1 MIDDLK
7 SIGDRELHVV
17 KGKIPAGEWRIP
29 VFIDYFQSNR
39 KEFAKVTPAVPLM
52 ADQQG
57 FLYYTFSLHN
67 AWKKRDVFLV
77 ERHFLEQFTEKA
89 PGITPEYYFRWPNQ
103 QSIPFTGRKRLKIA
117 QADIANDE
125 FSEETEDFIEFVR
138 KRRSIDA
145 NVIRLS
151 IDLIAREATYY
162 LTQKKKPIDLGFVKI
177 HAVPYRANWKEIL
190 LARFRDIAWVF
201 NSGKETKENALR
213 VSKFY
218 EHLCTLELMAI
229 DRYKRHIHW
238 TIEAVPT
245 KLFEEE
251 TAEIEMTK
259 QAGGDTIY
267 IKMYE
272 KLVSAISPRLVEIF
286 ANYVQKA
293 SRAFPQI
300 SNGLTVG
307 SQKLVPYAGPKRA
320 VPQSGRNIPCHVVV
334 ETGPTKLSK
343 RERDSQLLVSPV
355 NGLPKMPSLPAGAS
369 NLRERQIEG
378 QVVEPT
384 DEQAGDVRLPLLRQV
399 ESEPEGFK
407 LLSLRPKEGADPMAN
422 GT

>member
-7 SIGDRELHVV
+7 SIGDRELHIC

-67 AWKKRDVFLV
+67 VWKKHDVFLI

-89 PGITPEYYFRWPNQ
+89 PGITPEYYFRWPGVQ
-103 QSIPFTGRKRLKIA
+103 QAPMSGRKRLKIA
-117 QADIANDE
+117 QADIASDE

-201 NSGKETKENALR
+201 NSNKETKENALR
-213 VSKFY
+213 QTKFY
-218 EHLCTLELMAI
+218 EQLCTLELMAI
-229 DRYKRHIHW
+229 DRTRRHIYW

-245 KLFEEE
+245 KKFEEE
-251 TAEIEMTK
+251 AAEIEMTK

-293 SRAFPQI
+293 SRPFPQI
-300 SNGLTVG
+300 SNGMGAG
-307 SQKLVPYAGPKRA
+307 SQKLVPYSGPKRA

-334 ETGPTKLSK
+334 ETGPPKLSK
-343 RERDSQLLVSPV
+343 RERDSQLLVSPAH
-355 NGLPKMPSLPAGAS
+355 GLPKMPSLPSGPAL
-369 NLRERQIEG
+369 LRESTVEG
-378 QVVEPT
+378 TVAEST
-384 DEQAGDVRLPLLRQV
+384 DGQAGDARLLVPIKNQ
-399 ESEPEGFK
+399 SGPEGVK
-407 LLSLRPKEGADPMAN
+407 LLSLRSVNDTEPMAD